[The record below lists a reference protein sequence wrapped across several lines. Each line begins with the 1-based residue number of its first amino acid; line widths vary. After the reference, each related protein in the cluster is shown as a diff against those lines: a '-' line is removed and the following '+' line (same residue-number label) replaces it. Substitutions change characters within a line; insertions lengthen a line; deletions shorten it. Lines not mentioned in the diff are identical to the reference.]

1 MIFSALIKGFAELDH
16 IPYPPRDIQLSKQT
30 FIDYC
35 LKAFT
40 LSDIEEASVATCISC
55 DKPSL
60 WIQRKMVW
68 PELPSIP
75 PTEHMPDDVRAAYM
89 EAQAVISRSPRCAC
103 AMLRL
108 ALERLCVHLEG
119 KGNNLRAKV
128 LSLKLSPDVEKLCD
142 ACRLV
147 GNDAVHEG
155 VLFVD
160 DTDTYEVARTLSMFI
175 NWITERTIRSEAM
188 ADELL
193 AMAGKKD

>member
-1 MIFSALIKGFAELDH
+1 MLFSQIISGYREQDVIPIFRSNSRTEYVRFCEDCFEFFPDYKIK
-16 IPYPPRDIQLSKQT
+16 I
-30 FIDYC
+30 
-35 LKAFT
+35 
-40 LSDIEEASVATCISC
+40 ATCISC
-55 DKPSL
+55 GKPVL
-60 WIQRKMVW
+60 FVNGELVW

-75 PTEHMPDDVRAAYM
+75 PSEYMPDDVRAAYM

-128 LSLKLSPDVEKLCD
+128 LSLKLSPEVEKLCD

-155 VLFVD
+155 ILFVD

-175 NWITERTIRSEAM
+175 NWITERTIRSEAL

>member
-30 FIDYC
+30 FIDHC
-35 LKAFT
+35 LQAFT
-40 LSDIEEASVATCISC
+40 LSDTKEASVATCISC
-55 DKPSL
+55 GKPSL
-60 WIQRKMVW
+60 WIQGKMVW

-75 PTEHMPDDVRAAYM
+75 PTEHMPDDVRVAYM

-128 LSLKLSPDVEKLCD
+128 LSLKLSPEVEKLCD

-175 NWITERTIRSEAM
+175 NWITERTIKSEAL

-193 AMAGKKD
+193 SMAGKKD

>member
-1 MIFSALIKGFAELDH
+1 MYDK
-16 IPYPPRDIQLSKQT
+16 
-30 FIDYC
+30 
-35 LKAFT
+35 
-40 LSDIEEASVATCISC
+40 EEACVATCISC
-55 DKPSL
+55 EKPSL
-60 WIQRKMVW
+60 WIHGEMVW

-75 PTEHMPDDVRAAYM
+75 PSEYMPDDVRAAYM
-89 EAQAVISRSPRCAC
+89 EAQAVISRSPRCSC

-108 ALERLCVHLEG
+108 ALERLCIHRNG
-119 KGNNLRAKV
+119 TGNSLRAKV
-128 LSLKLSPDVEKLCD
+128 LSLKLSPEVEKLCD

-175 NWITERTIRSEAM
+175 NWITERTIKSEAL

>member
-16 IPYPPRDIQLSKQT
+16 IPYPPRDIQLSKQS

-60 WIQRKMVW
+60 WIQGKMVW
-68 PELPSIP
+68 PELPTIP
-75 PTEHMPDDVRAAYM
+75 PTEHMPDDVRDAYM
-89 EAQAVISRSPRCAC
+89 EAQSVISRSPRCAC

-108 ALERLCVHLEG
+108 ALERLCVHLG
-119 KGNNLRAKV
+119 GQGNSLRAKV

-142 ACRLV
+142 ACRLF

-155 VLFVD
+155 ALFSSD
-160 DTDTYEVARTLSMFI
+160 SDTYEVARTLSMFV
-175 NWITERTIRSEAM
+175 NWITERTTKLDAL

-193 AMAGKKD
+193 AD